1 MSLPLSHQHEKTTQ
15 VVKIVAINPHVIGQA
30 IYPLRK

>member
-1 MSLPLSHQHEKTTQ
+1 MSLPLSHQHEKATQ
-15 VVKIVAINPHVIGQA
+15 VVEIVAVNSHVIGQA